1 MKTCKIEGI
10 RRRQIVTAAML
21 GATALAAPGTA
32 AFAQEAAP
40 TVDQSTIIVT
50 AQRRNEALEDVP
62 MSVEVIT
69 SETMASSGV
78 TSLRDISNVMSGVAL
93 NQGGAFPQP
102 TIRGVTTVIN
112 GSYENNVAVY
122 IDGLYQP
129 GTQTLNIDLP
139 NVQSVE
145 VLKGPQ
151 GTLYGRNATGGAIL
165 INTISPGDVWEGK
178 GEITYAR
185 FDDKRAS
192 GYVAGPVAENV
203 GLSVAGYLRRSDGYF
218 KKMSRTVPGETD
230 GDAAPMK
237 QDMIRA
243 KLAVDITDNFR
254 GTLGYNYV
262 RVSDPRGNMFSTF
275 ENVSRTL
282 APAFDRMPRKLG
294 QAAYDI
300 GTDIE
305 TKQHEG
311 SLILELDTE
320 FGQIRSITGY
330 ADLKALTSFDFD
342 GSYLNGQWSSGLQHE
357 KTFQQA
363 VDVNVSRIEG
373 VDLIFG
379 GTYFWDELNFDE
391 PSAFYTGTPFGG
403 SGTNP
408 GFVEVP
414 LSAYTKLF
422 SAYFNQ
428 KKDAFAV
435 YGDLTIHATDALSI
449 NVGGRYSVEKQEV
462 NGRQD
467 GLFAAVSRPQT
478 NTHANFEQFTPRAN
492 IRYEIADR
500 TNVYASYSKG
510 FRSGAYNS
518 QIPAVVSNW
527 IPAKQETIDAYEIG
541 FKTAGNDFHFET
553 AAFWYDYKN
562 LQVSST
568 IVAAA
573 GNPFVSVTNAPKAKI
588 KGIEASFDWKPV
600 ENLTIRGG
608 ATYLDAKY
616 GKGFMLSTVGVN
628 PLAAPGLNT
637 NADPLKTYLNFDQI
651 QDLSGKQMSRA
662 PDFVANLGAD
672 YLAEVGFGS
681 LLFAANMKYTTSYV
695 VTNPAVWCDVTSPS
709 TATIGGVVTPSST
722 ICAGIPEDRRDK
734 QRFRQDGYLLL
745 NASITWTDPSDH
757 FYARIWGN
765 NLTDEKYV
773 MHYTGNSSFGSYS
786 PMAEPMTYGLTA
798 GYKF

>member
-1 MKTCKIEGI
+1 
-10 RRRQIVTAAML
+10 
-21 GATALAAPGTA
+21 
-32 AFAQEAAP
+32 
-40 TVDQSTIIVT
+40 
-50 AQRRNEALEDVP
+50 
-62 MSVEVIT
+62 
-69 SETMASSGV
+69 
-78 TSLRDISNVMSGVAL
+78 
-93 NQGGAFPQP
+93 
-102 TIRGVTTVIN
+102 
-112 GSYENNVAVY
+112 
-122 IDGLYQP
+122 
-129 GTQTLNIDLP
+129 
-139 NVQSVE
+139 
-145 VLKGPQ
+145 
-151 GTLYGRNATGGAIL
+151 
-165 INTISPGDVWEGK
+165 
-178 GEITYAR
+178 
-185 FDDKRAS
+185 
-192 GYVAGPVAENV
+192 
-203 GLSVAGYLRRSDGYF
+203 
-218 KKMSRTVPGETD
+218 
-230 GDAAPMK
+230 
-237 QDMIRA
+237 
-243 KLAVDITDNFR
+243 
-254 GTLGYNYV
+254 
-262 RVSDPRGNMFSTF
+262 
-275 ENVSRTL
+275 
-282 APAFDRMPRKLG
+282 
-294 QAAYDI
+294 
-300 GTDIE
+300 
-305 TKQHEG
+305 
-311 SLILELDTE
+311 
-320 FGQIRSITGY
+320 
-330 ADLKALTSFDFD
+330 
-342 GSYLNGQWSSGLQHE
+342 
-357 KTFQQA
+357 
-363 VDVNVSRIEG
+363 
-373 VDLIFG
+373 
-379 GTYFWDELNFDE
+379 
-391 PSAFYTGTPFGG
+391 
-403 SGTNP
+403 
-408 GFVEVP
+408 
-414 LSAYTKLF
+414 
-422 SAYFNQ
+422 
-428 KKDAFAV
+428 
-435 YGDLTIHATDALSI
+435 
-449 NVGGRYSVEKQEV
+449 
-462 NGRQD
+462 
-467 GLFAAVSRPQT
+467 
-478 NTHANFEQFTPRAN
+478 
-492 IRYEIADR
+492 
-500 TNVYASYSKG
+500 
-510 FRSGAYNS
+510 
-518 QIPAVVSNW
+518 VVSNW

-588 KGIEASFDWKPV
+588 KGIEASFDWKPI